1 MKAKYSE
8 ETKVMLSH
16 CDSTKRLSIPDT
28 FAIFMDIA
36 TKHADTLK
44 VSDRELGPKGLF
56 WIVVRTKVHFCFRP
70 KLMDNITVTTWPEAA
85 GRVRCVRDYII
96 ESGGKIAVVGKSEWA
111 VIELESGK
119 LQPTRDIYPA
129 DIEIADDICPIE
141 PFSRVNADFSAA
153 EVFAEYRV
161 RSTDIDFGG
170 HMNNAAYIRAL
181 ASVFSSEQWNEMDI
195 SDIEITYKN
204 QCYEG
209 DNLQLRKLETTEG
222 TVIGFLLPDGKV
234 IATVKYYN
242 SLKLS

>member
-8 ETKVMLSH
+8 ETKVMLSR

-36 TKHADTLK
+36 TKHADILK
-44 VSDRELGPKGLF
+44 VSDREFGPKGLF

-70 KLMDNITVTTWPEAA
+70 KLMDNITVTTWPETA

-96 ESGGKIAVVGKSEWA
+96 ESGGKTAVVGKSEWA

-119 LQPTRDIYPA
+119 LQPTRDIYPD
-129 DIEIADDICPIE
+129 DIEIVDDICPIE
-141 PFSRVNADFSAA
+141 PFSRVNVDFSAA
-153 EVFAEYRV
+153 ETFAEYCV
-161 RSTDIDFGG
+161 NSTDIDFGG

-181 ASVFSSEQWNEMDI
+181 ASVFSSEQWNKMDI

-209 DNLQLRKLETTEG
+209 DVLELRKLETAEG

-234 IATVKYYN
+234 IATIKIV
-242 SLKLS
+242 